1 MAVRVINPCLST
13 DYYEND
19 WRANRDH
26 ITENNCDTRGSCRRQ
41 CGGDNGGST
50 ESRRLHTAARMPV
63 HSVQGSGSYPFM
75 AATPL
80 VRGGQVVEQMATLI
94 VDDGSANVQVCKH
107 SGAQEGNPDSYGNT
121 TGYDQHNVC
130 NSSHPL
136 NHANKPRYCGFPGL
150 EDPSLEFS
158 PNHVGSNGN
167 PSNPVYVSA
176 GISLFCGALLPDR
189 LYSISAHCYIT
200 NCQADSDT
208 NSNNYVRRLLQF
220 AEEHDV
226 VVDSIEEE
234 RHVPAAGAKFFKIE
248 ADTTTTTASD
258 SDVIG
263 LGSTIAIT

>member
-1 MAVRVINPCLST
+1 MNAGAFGAGQWVLPIL
-13 DYYEND
+13 
-19 WRANRDH
+19 
-26 ITENNCDTRGSCRRQ
+26 
-41 CGGDNGGST
+41 
-50 ESRRLHTAARMPV
+50 
-63 HSVQGSGSYPFM
+63 

-80 VRGGQVVEQMATLI
+80 VRGGQVVEQMASLI

-107 SGAQEGNPDSYGNT
+107 SGAQEGNPDSYGST
-121 TGYDQHNVC
+121 IGYDQHNVC

-150 EDPSLEFS
+150 TDSSLEFS
-158 PNHVGSNGN
+158 PQFTGENR
-167 PSNPVYVSA
+167 VYVSA

-208 NSNNYVRRLLQF
+208 DSNNYVRRLLQF

-263 LGSTIAIT
+263 LGSTIAITLGVVALVVIGLMSVSWIYLYRRAYGPTTALPMTMPVQQQRQPLLYQSGAQSGWNF

>member
-1 MAVRVINPCLST
+1 MCNGCRVIHPCSST

-19 WRANRDH
+19 WRANPDH
-26 ITENNCDTRGSCRRQ
+26 NSENNCETKGSCRQRCIAGVAQ
-41 CGGDNGGST
+41 KDEGCGSCMNAGAFGAGQWV
-50 ESRRLHTAARMPV
+50 LPIL
-63 HSVQGSGSYPFM
+63 

-80 VRGGQVVEQMATLI
+80 VRGGQVVEQMASLI

-107 SGAQEGNPDSYGNT
+107 SGAQEGNPDSYGST

-136 NHANKPRYCGFPGL
+136 KHANKPRYCGFPGL
-150 EDPSLEFS
+150 TDSSLEFS
-158 PNHVGSNGN
+158 PQFTGENR
-167 PSNPVYVSA
+167 VYVSA

-208 NSNNYVRRLLQF
+208 DSNNYVRRLLQF

>member
-1 MAVRVINPCLST
+1 MDRYVYFAVSKLTLDSRLFT
-13 DYYEND
+13 DFYAND
-19 WRANRDH
+19 WRADP
-26 ITENNCDTRGSCRRQ
+26 TKSNCADKESCRQ
-41 CGGDNGGST
+41 PCVANSIAQADEGCSSCMNAGAFGAGQYV
-50 ESRRLHTAARMPV
+50 LPIL
-63 HSVQGSGSYPFM
+63 

-80 VRGGQVVEQMATLI
+80 VRGGKVVEQMASLI
-94 VDDGSANVQVCKH
+94 VDDSSANVQVCKH
-107 SGAQEGNPDSYGNT
+107 SGAEEGNPDSYGNT
-121 TGYDQHNVC
+121 TGYDEHNVC
-130 NSSHPL
+130 NSTHPL

-150 EDPSLEFS
+150 NDSSLEFS
-158 PNHVGSNGN
+158 PYH
-167 PSNPVYVSA
+167 PTNPVYVSA

-226 VVDSIEEE
+226 VVDSIEEQ

>member
-13 DYYEND
+13 DYYQND
-19 WRANRDH
+19 WRANPDYKS
-26 ITENNCDTRGSCRRQ
+26 ENNCDTLGSCRRQ
-41 CGGDNGGST
+41 CGGPN
-50 ESRRLHTAARMPV
+50 EAAQKAEGCYSCKNAGAFGAGQWVLPIL
-63 HSVQGSGSYPFM
+63 

-80 VRGGQVVEQMATLI
+80 VRGGKVVEQMASLI

-130 NSSHPL
+130 NSSHPD

-150 EDPSLEFS
+150 TDPSLEFS

-167 PSNPVYVSA
+167 PANPVYVSA

-200 NCQADSDT
+200 NCQAESDT

-234 RHVPAAGAKFFKIE
+234 RHVPAAGAKFFKIMG
-248 ADTTTTTASD
+248 DTSTTATD
-258 SDVIG
+258 SDVVG